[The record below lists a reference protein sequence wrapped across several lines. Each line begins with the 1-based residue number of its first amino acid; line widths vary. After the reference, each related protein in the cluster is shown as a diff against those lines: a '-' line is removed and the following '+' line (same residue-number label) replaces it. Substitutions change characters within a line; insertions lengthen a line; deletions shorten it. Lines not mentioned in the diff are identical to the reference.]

1 MRTDTTTLTVDE
13 ALAVAYGPNPVLET
27 LGPNIPVDDLPA
39 RLSHCPLSAIP
50 WQSVPTPQRY
60 DFVKLLRSHF
70 VPTPTALEIAQSIQR
85 TLRMG
90 YVERNPLNRQHRRK
104 LHKITGLRG
113 LGVAEA
119 PWFPTYA
126 SGTVIKGIT
135 GLGKSTIVQRIFSLY
150 PQVKEHGENEEA
162 GWLQLKQIVHLTVSM
177 SADPSRRGFLFN
189 ILAAIDEAVGDT
201 TYHEEYFNSRI
212 SVEELMVVVG
222 IILANHRC
230 GFLIIEEI
238 QKRNFFP
245 GVSRALVLL
254 FFLRLLNMGIPI
266 LLIGNP
272 EGFLGFSEF
281 TQDVRRLY
289 SGGYFEMWPADSVD
303 DEEWFDHY
311 IDGKLDFNLLDTP
324 FILTPEMRP
333 EIIRCAGGVHGY
345 FDSLYEIMLDNAI
358 RRKQSHFD
366 AAEIGQAYDSHHM
379 NPFRPVIDAL
389 ASRNPFK
396 LLACEDISALDFA
409 VHWGV
414 DPKDFLAQVTASD
427 LDKAASRHASR
438 RTKPSRQA
446 KPRPNFAE
454 MEQKYKRKA
463 ARKSGT
469 TKPDGKPS
477 GPQEPP
483 TDEIASALKEESDAL
498 KGMVTHRKQI

>member
-13 ALAVAYGPNPVLET
+13 ALAVAYGPNSLLET
-27 LGPNIPVDDLPA
+27 LGPNMSVDDLPA
-39 RLSHCPLSAIP
+39 RLSHCSLAAIP

-201 TYHEEYFNSRI
+201 TYHEEYFKAKSDLYQPTVRKRLETEALTHTSAEDYVRERWALETLRRTI
-212 SVEELMVVVG
+212 DDAFTDFDLVVMPTLKTEPPVLDDM
-222 IILANHRC
+222 I
-230 GFLIIEEI
+230 
-238 QKRNFFP
+238 KRNLQNVQ
-245 GVSRALVLL
+245 G
-254 FFLRLLNMGIPI
+254 
-266 LLIGNP
+266 
-272 EGFLGFSEF
+272 
-281 TQDVRRLY
+281 
-289 SGGYFEMWPADSVD
+289 
-303 DEEWFDHY
+303 
-311 IDGKLDFNLLDTP
+311 
-324 FILTPEMRP
+324 LTPSTAAGRGG
-333 EIIRCAGGVHGY
+333 AGGAGAPGGGGITSVG
-345 FDSLYEIMLDNAI
+345 
-358 RRKQSHFD
+358 
-366 AAEIGQAYDSHHM
+366 AYDSYGI
-379 NPFRPVIDAL
+379 PSLSIPCGFTKDGLPVGLMICGPHFTE
-389 ASRNPFK
+389 SK
-396 LLACEDISALDFA
+396 VFA
-409 VHWGV
+409 V
-414 DPKDFLAQVTASD
+414 A
-427 LDKAASRHASR
+427 HAYEMA
-438 RTKPSRQA
+438 TKWHTM
-446 KPRPNFAE
+446 RPPITPE
-454 MEQKYKRKA
+454 
-463 ARKSGT
+463 T
-469 TKPDGKPS
+469 PV
-477 GPQEPP
+477 PP
-483 TDEIASALKEESDAL
+483 LISHL
-498 KGMVTHRKQI
+498 